1 MLEIEIMRFEAKD
14 IITASVPMPTP
25 DTELRC
31 TCNNGHSLCERLPT
45 GTVVHKQNPSCG
57 CMLPDSAKHNF
68 D

>member
-31 TCNNGHSLCERLPT
+31 TCNIGHSQCERLPT
-45 GTVVHKQNPSCG
+45 GVEHTKNPSCG